1 MTELLDESAKRAL
14 LRMIPHPLNICGV
27 KDGDIVNGFTLSWTT
42 QASFKPPLLVIGV
55 RQDSQSH
62 HMIEASQVFSI
73 SFLEKSQKDIAEL
86 FFKPQKGIGQRFGEI
101 EYQLGEVTGCPI
113 LVNSLG
119 FVECRVNGQM
129 KKGDHSIFMGE
140 VVAATQFKQ
149 GEPLW
154 LKDTTWQYGG

>member
-1 MTELLDESAKRAL
+1 MTDLLDEKAKRTL

-27 KDGDIVNGFTLSWTT
+27 KEGEIVNGFTLSWTT

-62 HMIEASQVFSI
+62 RMIEASQVFSI
-73 SFLEKSQKDIAEL
+73 SFLEKSQAAIAEL
-86 FFKPQKGIGQRFGEI
+86 FFKPQTGTGQRFGEV
-101 EYQLGEVTGCPI
+101 EYRLGDATGCPI
-113 LVNSLG
+113 LLDSLG
-119 FVECRVNGQM
+119 FVECSVQGQLS
-129 KKGDHSIFMGE
+129 KGDHTIFMGE
-140 VVAATQFKQ
+140 VIAATQLKD